1 MSEHEIGR
9 EIHDL
14 RSRLERLEASSGTKP
29 SCGCA
34 ADRGASHFHQSSGG
48 VAETKPVE
56 WKLEKGARF
65 PPFLLSYLRIPLAGA
80 FIFEPPPKR
89 KPGAARRGPLFLM
102 VNGPAA

>member
-14 RSRLERLEASSGTKP
+14 RSRLERLEASPGTKP
-29 SCGCA
+29 GWGCA
-34 ADRGASHFHQSSGG
+34 PDRGASHFHQSSGG

-65 PPFLLSYLRIPLAGA
+65 PPFLLSYLRIPLAEGLH
-80 FIFEPPPKR
+80 FDPPPQSKT
-89 KPGAARRGPLFLM
+89 GAAPRERWLLF
-102 VNGPAA
+102 VN

>member
-9 EIHDL
+9 EIHDP

-56 WKLEKGARF
+56 WKLEKGASRSV
-65 PPFLLSYLRIPLAGA
+65 LVSSVSAEKLHAIL
-80 FIFEPPPKR
+80 EPQ
-89 KPGAARRGPLFLM
+89 
-102 VNGPAA
+102 V